1 MVTELDALTPSDD
14 TLALSDGTVVK
25 ILDLKAR
32 QFFKLLKILT
42 HGPAVQLMAKQ
53 GTGSLLS
60 GTNEEI
66 LGRLVGFIGVSI
78 PDAFDEVVEFLYDMV
93 APTGIGGTKQSQAE
107 DANKVRHLQTLMS
120 NPDIG
125 DMVDLIEAI
134 IRRES
139 TDLAALGKKVGALL
153 KLADKT
159 GQLDTSPT
167 SQAPNIWEHSP
178 EPSTAS

>member
-1 MVTELDALTPSDD
+1 MATELDALTPSDD
-14 TLALSDGTVVK
+14 TITLSDGTVVR

-60 GTNEEI
+60 GTQEEV

-93 APTGIGGTKQSQAE
+93 APTGIGGTKQSKAE
-107 DANKVRHLQTLMS
+107 DDGKVQHLRTVMS

-139 TDLAALGKKVGALL
+139 ADLAALGKKVASLL

-159 GQLDTSPT
+159 GQLNTSPT
-167 SQAPNIWEHSP
+167 SPAQSTSVDSP